1 MDTSDDLRPNLY
13 RARSVSQR
21 LRRIFD
27 ADGSAIGTLDEA
39 LRLCEAGWAAVDDPY
54 CRSVLRAI
62 GVCAEYAFTPD
73 PDSVSLQPL
82 VHSLLC
88 AYDVRLD
95 ELERVRPDAGTGRHP
110 ERRRSQRRNY
120 LLRPTA
126 RAARWPRY
134 RAASQNNE

>member
-1 MDTSDDLRPNLY
+1 MDTSEDSRPDIY

-27 ADGSAIGTLDEA
+27 ADGNAIGTLDEA

-73 PDSVSLQPL
+73 PDSVSLRPL
-82 VHSLLC
+82 VQSLLS
-88 AYDVRLD
+88 AFDVRLD
-95 ELERVRPDAGTGRHP
+95 ELGLIRPDAGTGRHP
-110 ERRRSQRRNY
+110 ERRRAQRRNY
-120 LLRPTA
+120 QLRPAA

-134 RAASQNNE
+134 RAAFQGNE